1 MENKDVTVL
10 HTFRIGNK
18 FAYYLTNMVVNFA
31 CTNSIHF
38 NHNNE
43 LPAQAKAI
51 LQLDKQGTPN
61 IRIKK
66 CKNTETM
73 SILKV

>member
-10 HTFRIGNK
+10 HTFREGNNL
-18 FAYYLTNMVVNFA
+18 ADYLTNMVVNFA
-31 CTNSIHF
+31 GTNSIHF

-43 LPAQAKAI
+43 LPTQAKAI
-51 LQLDKQGTPN
+51 LQLDKQGTLN

-66 CKNTETM
+66 GKIKLCR
-73 SILKV
+73 SL